1 MFININKKRYLIFF
15 VLLIC
20 ILLLFNIFKQS
31 DEKSLE
37 ENNELEKK
45 TVQVNKIYND
55 NYSRKLIF
63 RGYTEHSRSV
73 TLKSQID
80 GKISS
85 IYFKK
90 GVHVKAGKKLLLI
103 DPEDKVAK
111 VKEMEALLD
120 QRKKEFKIANDLFK
134 KGFRSELNLSKAR
147 VNFETALAKFE
158 KSQVELNNTEI
169 IVPFDSFLDESFVE
183 LGDYLK
189 KGDEIVKVVDLDPI
203 YFTATVNEKD
213 VGYIFIG
220 QNGIVKLTNGAVS
233 KGNINYISAISDK
246 QTRKFKIQMEIKN
259 DNLKI
264 LSGLTGEIQIKLK
277 PQSSYFIP
285 SSIVTLNEKGELGIK
300 FIQNGTVKFKKVN
313 ILSDTG
319 SGYWIKSFE
328 DLEEI
333 DIITLGQ
340 EYVLDGE
347 EVNVVY
353 Q

>member
-1 MFININKKRYLIFF
+1 MFNNINKKQYLIFF
-15 VLLIC
+15 FLFIF
-20 ILLLFNIFKQS
+20 ILLFFNIFKQS

-37 ENNELEKK
+37 EDNRLEKK
-45 TVQVNKIYND
+45 TVQVTKIYND
-55 NYSRKLIF
+55 SYSRKLIF

-73 TLKSQID
+73 TLKSQVD

-85 IYFKK
+85 INFKK

-120 QRKKEFKIANDLFK
+120 QRKKEYKIANDLFK

-189 KGDEIVKVVDLDPI
+189 KGDEIVKVVDLNPI
-203 YFTATVNEKD
+203 FFTATVNEKD
-213 VGYIFIG
+213 IGYVFIG
-220 QNGIVKLTNGAVS
+220 QKGIVKLTNGTIS
-233 KGNINYISAISDK
+233 KGKINYISAISDK
-246 QTRKFKIQMEIKN
+246 QTRKFKIQMEIN
-259 DNLKI
+259 NNNLKI
-264 LSGLTGEIQIKLK
+264 LSGLTGEIQMKLK
-277 PQSSYFIP
+277 PESSYFIP
-285 SSIVTLNEKGELGIK
+285 SSIVTLNENGELGVK
-300 FIQNGTVKFKKVN
+300 FIQNGTVKFKQVN

-319 SGYWIKSFE
+319 SGFWIKSFE

>member
-1 MFININKKRYLIFF
+1 MLENLLKKKFLLIFI
-15 VLLIC
+15 VLI
-20 ILLLFNIFKQS
+20 IIIVLFNVLKDSNKESFEIITTPV
-31 DEKSLE
+31 
-37 ENNELEKK
+37 KK
-45 TVQVNKIYND
+45 TVQVMKINTE

-63 RGYTEHSRSV
+63 RGYTEYSRSV

-120 QRKKEFKIANDLFK
+120 QRKKEYKIAENLFK
-134 KGFRSELNLSKAR
+134 KGFRSELSLSKAR

-169 IVPFDSFLDESFVE
+169 IIPFDSFLDVSYVE

-189 KGDEIVKVVDLDPI
+189 KGDQIVKIVDLDPI
-203 YFTATVNEKD
+203 YFTATVSEKD
-213 VGYIFIG
+213 IGNIYIG
-220 QNGIVKLTNGAVS
+220 QNGTVKLTNGSSNSGVV
-233 KGNINYISAISDK
+233 NYISASSDK

-259 DNLKI
+259 NNSRI
-264 LSGLTGEIQIKLK
+264 LSGLTGEVQINLN
-277 PQSSYFIP
+277 PDMSFFIP
-285 SSIVTLNEKGELGIK
+285 SSIITLNETGELGIK
-300 FIQNGTVKFKKVN
+300 LVENKKVKFQSIKV
-313 ILSDTG
+313 LSDTG
-319 SGYWIKSFE
+319 SGYWIENFNN
-328 DLEEI
+328 LNEI
-333 DIITLGQ
+333 DVITMGQ

-347 EVNVVY
+347 EVNLVY